1 MLRLR
6 VRVRVRRRL
15 RVRLRLRL
23 RLRVRHVDL
32 LRVEGDLDRLVREHA
47 LEVHLQVGRLGRYR
61 GDDGE
66 MRGR

>member
-1 MLRLR
+1 MR
-6 VRVRVRRRL
+6 VRL

-32 LRVEGDLDRLVREHA
+32 LRVEGDLDRLVREDP
-47 LEVHLQVGRLGRYR
+47 LEMHLQVGRLGRYS

-66 MRGR
+66 MMGR